1 MVYKLVEIN
10 GVPKIKMSEEI
21 EKTTLPGN
29 KQVIRVFEDAHS
41 SMPSFDVICLES
53 EKLEAIEHLKVWEP
67 FTEISRNVKLENV

>member
-29 KQVIRVFEDAHS
+29 K
-41 SMPSFDVICLES
+41 
-53 EKLEAIEHLKVWEP
+53 
-67 FTEISRNVKLENV
+67 